1 MKITRF
7 LKIKSYRIFRDFSWP
22 NGLLPF
28 ARYNLFYGWNGSGK
42 STLSSVFTLLQRKE
56 ALSEGEV
63 IIETDGTNRIQGS
76 QFDATA
82 TPPTRVFNRHFVDNT
97 LVAIRNA
104 KAQPIFYLGQ
114 QSVEEA
120 QVLSRKRG
128 ELVDVKAELMAANTT
143 VSNATRDVEKYATSQ
158 ARNVKTMFSGC
169 RAYLTFDR
177 RRFIDCVER
186 IKALSN
192 PLQALTEEEKAS
204 LHIKQRLQPKSDVYF
219 SGSTGVDVTSLVRQV
234 CEMLSQTVVSA
245 VIDKLANDPPL
256 ARWVQEGLALHSG
269 TRHTLTCQFCGNIFA
284 DETRHQFEAHFN
296 DAYTRFQSVLQS
308 MVGMI
313 KARLPKVDVSFPADS
328 AFYDNLQDEYK
339 DSVFKAKQTN
349 EKLKSILGILLK
361 ALEDKKSRP
370 FEQMRLQDILEQ
382 NRFKLSDVET
392 LEAQLLDEYRS
403 INLIVQ
409 KHNNQTQ
416 TIERERESA
425 YVKLVDDFLLATISE
440 YDQLK
445 SAEQAATNSRDELQ
459 TRCDTLDLEISEIER
474 RLIESRRPVEELN
487 NELHSYLGRDEL
499 SFELE
504 DAGYKLLRSG
514 HVADNLSEGECTAI
528 TFLYFLKTLS
538 DRNFDKGNGIVVIDD
553 PVSSLDDNALFSAFA
568 YMKERVKDC
577 GQLFILTHNFSFFR
591 QVRNWMF
598 NMHGPLK
605 REKRYYSIMAR
616 KVNSLRSAVIAG
628 LDPLLLQFES
638 EYHFLFKV
646 LSDVANSSGDEALA
660 CYYNIPN
667 MARRLLE
674 SFLAHYVPNRQ
685 GELFHK
691 MENIQYDGA
700 IKTRI
705 LRLLN
710 FYSHM
715 AVASEPGHDPTVLS
729 ETQDVIREL
738 LEMIKA
744 LDENHYNGMVS
755 LISTNT
761 SATSEDNP

>member
-1 MKITRF
+1 MKITKF
-7 LKIKSYRIFRDFSWP
+7 LKIKNYRIFRDFSWT
-22 NGLLPF
+22 NGLIPF

-42 STLSSVFTLLQRKE
+42 STLSSLFVLLQRKE

-63 IIETDGTNRIQGS
+63 IIEVDGTNRIQGS
-76 QFDATA
+76 QFSTVE
-82 TPPTRVFNRHFVDNT
+82 TPPTRVFNRHFVANT

-104 KAQPIFYLGQ
+104 NATPVFYLGQ

-120 QVLSRKRG
+120 QVLDRKRG
-128 ELVDVKAELMAANTT
+128 ELVDLKEELLAANTT
-143 VSNATRDVEKYATSQ
+143 VNNATRTVEKYATDQ
-158 ARNVKTMFSGC
+158 ARNVKTMFSGS

-177 RRFIDCVER
+177 RRFIDR
-186 IKALSN
+186 IEQIKTLNN
-192 PLQALTEEEKAS
+192 PLQALTEQEKAA
-204 LHIKQRLQPKSDVYF
+204 LHIKQRLQPKSDINF
-219 SGSTGVDVTSLVRQV
+219 SNSTGVDLTSLVRQV

-245 VIDKLANDPPL
+245 VINKLANDPPL

-269 TRHTLTCQFCGNIFA
+269 TRHTSTCQFCGNIFA

-296 DAYTRFQSVLQS
+296 DAYTRFQNMLQS

-313 KARLPKVDVSFPADS
+313 KASLSKVDVSFPADS
-328 AFYDNLQDEYK
+328 GFYDDLQDEYK
-339 DSVFKAKQTN
+339 EAVFKAQQTN
-349 EKLKSILGILLK
+349 EKVKLYLGILLK

-370 FEQMRLQDILEQ
+370 FEQMQLQDMLEQ
-382 NRFKLSDVET
+382 NEFELSDAAT
-392 LEAQLLDEYRS
+392 LEGQLLDEYRS

-409 KHNNQTQ
+409 KHNSQTQ

-425 YVKLVDDFLLATISE
+425 YVKLADDFLLTTISE
-440 YDQLK
+440 YDRLQ
-445 SAEQAATNSRDELQ
+445 SAEQVATNGRNELQ
-459 TRCDTLDLEISEIER
+459 ARCDTLNREISEIER

-504 DAGYKLLRSG
+504 DTGYKLLRSG
-514 HVADNLSEGECTAI
+514 HIADNLSEGECTAI

-538 DRNFDKGNGIVVIDD
+538 DKNFDKGNGIVVIDD

-616 KVNSLRSAVIAG
+616 KVNSLRSAVIAD

-638 EYHFLFKV
+638 EYHFLFKT
-646 LSDVANSSGDEALA
+646 LSGVANSSGEEALA
-660 CYYNIPN
+660 SYYNVPN

-691 MENIQYDGA
+691 MEGVQYDGA
-700 IKTRI
+700 VKTRI

-710 FYSHM
+710 TYSHL
-715 AVASEPGHDPTVLS
+715 AVVAEPGHDPTVLS
-729 ETQDVIREL
+729 ETRDVIREL
-738 LEMIKA
+738 LEMIKT

-755 LISTNT
+755 LISTNAT
-761 SATSEDNP
+761 ATSEDNP